1 MNSELVHTIECNFSR
16 DFFRQSSQIISI
28 VLRWGGLAELTGYDV
43 SKNSNNDLHIVE
55 FYFFFSF
62 HRCPCIYLIALL
74 FDRWMKWVSSISTF
88 TYAIYRIT
96 EFWKTFFFHSF
107 NSSAAMKLYNCR
119 HFVSFIQ
126 FFLFRQISVFNIVDI
141 LQTGAAA
148 AESRKIR
155 NMNSMVNS
163 QFRWKI
169 YYSIK
174 EMRTVLLCGTL

>member
-1 MNSELVHTIECNFSR
+1 VGGGGVLESWLGTTSIKFQITISTSLNSI
-16 DFFRQSSQIISI
+16 
-28 VLRWGGLAELTGYDV
+28 
-43 SKNSNNDLHIVE
+43 
-55 FYFFFSF
+55 FFSF

>member
-74 FDRWMKWVSSISTF
+74 FDRWMKMSQQYIHVPTQYIVLLNFEKLSFFTLSILARRWNSTI
-88 TYAIYRIT
+88 AVILC
-96 EFWKTFFFHSF
+96 H
-107 NSSAAMKLYNCR
+107 LYNFFYSVR
-119 HFVSFIQ
+119 
-126 FFLFRQISVFNIVDI
+126 FLFLI
-141 LQTGAAA
+141 LLIY
-148 AESRKIR
+148 SRPEQQQQSLVKYATWTLWWIH
-155 NMNSMVNS
+155 NSGG
-163 QFRWKI
+163 K
-169 YYSIK
+169 YT
-174 EMRTVLLCGTL
+174 TVLD